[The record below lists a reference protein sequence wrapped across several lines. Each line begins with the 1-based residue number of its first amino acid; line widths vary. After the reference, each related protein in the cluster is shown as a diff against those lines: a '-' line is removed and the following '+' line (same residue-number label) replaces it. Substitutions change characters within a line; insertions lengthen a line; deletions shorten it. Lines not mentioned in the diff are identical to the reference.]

1 MKKNLKYTV
10 GSGALM
16 LLTAVASVS
25 CTEDNDWSVDS
36 STDRLFSVVSS
47 TLSVSEGTT
56 TADVK
61 WTKTPNTE
69 YYIIQV
75 SADSLYD
82 GVNLDSI
89 DVVTYGED
97 GSIKG
102 SPYTVENLIG
112 STKYFLRIQAASSLK
127 ASSKWTYL
135 DKASFKTKAEQIMND
150 AENVTGRSALLSWT
164 PGLAVTHL
172 IMTYNYQDEAYRD
185 SIVLDDEAKANGQ
198 YELTGLMSKKTYN
211 VSIWNNDVQR
221 GSVKFTTTEAYPEGY
236 SVARVST
243 ADELNALLTDPTT
256 AVAAGGNLVIVFP
269 ASSTLNYISEESNLV
284 VPSTVNSVVFWGE
297 SGGET
302 PVFKPK
308 GLSFEGNHDLVRF
321 YNLDLQNAGNSSDY
335 IVNQSKAG
343 AIAKLLIEDCTVSKT
358 RGVVRVQGDGANGSI
373 DSLVINNCQISDI
386 GSYAIVNSKISGF
399 AWKAIT
405 LSNLTVNTVNG
416 GGVIITQ
423 QPNYTINLEN
433 CTFYN
438 CVTGTKSFIDS
449 NKETGITVNVKKTI
463 IGKSYGNKLGV
474 TADDEG
480 AVTIKATSL
489 KIGEGFDVIDSDL
502 YTTSDC
508 PYTKNY
514 SWGTILD
521 YGSADLF
528 KDPENG
534 DFTLLKSLNAGD
546 PRWIEE

>member
-1 MKKNLKYTV
+1 
-10 GSGALM
+10 M

-25 CTEDNDWSVDS
+25 CTEDNDWDVDS
-36 STDRLFSVVSS
+36 SYDRLFSVGQSN
-47 TLSVSEGTT
+47 LSVSEGTT

-75 SADSLYD
+75 STDSLYND
-82 GVNLDSI
+82 VNLDSI

-97 GSIKG
+97 GSITG
-102 SPYTVENLIG
+102 SPYTIENLIG
-112 STKYFLRIQAASSLK
+112 STKYFLRIKAASSVK
-127 ASSKWTYL
+127 ADSKWTYL
-135 DKASFKTKAEQIMND
+135 EKASFKTKAEQIMND

-164 PGLAVTHL
+164 PSLAVTHL
-172 IMTYNYQDEAYRD
+172 IVSYNYNDEAYRD

-236 SVARVST
+236 TVSRIAT
-243 ADELNALLTDPTT
+243 ADELNALLTDPST
-256 AVAAGGNLVIVFP
+256 AVTAGGDLVIVIP
-269 ASSTLNYISEESNLV
+269 AGTTLNYISEESNLV
-284 VPSTVNSVVFWGE
+284 VPSSVNSVIFWGE

-321 YNLDLQNAGNSSDY
+321 YNLDLQNSGNSGDY
-335 IVNQSKAG
+335 IVNQSAVG
-343 AIAKLLIEDCTVSKT
+343 AIGKLLIENCTISKT
-358 RGVVRVQGDGANGSI
+358 RGVVRVQGNGANGSI
-373 DSLVINNCQISDI
+373 DSLVINNCQVSDI
-386 GSYAIVNSKISGF
+386 GSYAIVNTKVSGF
-399 AWKAIT
+399 AWKSIT
-405 LSNLTVNTVNG
+405 LSNSTFNTVNG

-438 CVTGTKSFIDS
+438 CVTATKSFIDS

-463 IGKSYGNKLGV
+463 IGKSFGNKLGV

-489 KIGEGFDVIDSDL
+489 KIGEGFEVSESDF

-514 SWGTILD
+514 SWGNILD
-521 YGSADLF
+521 YSSDILF

>member
-1 MKKNLKYTV
+1 MKKNLKYMV

-25 CTEDNDWSVDS
+25 CTEDNDWDVDS
-36 STDRLFSVVSS
+36 SYDRLFSVVQSG
-47 TLSVSEGTT
+47 LSVSEGTT

-75 SADSLYD
+75 STDSLYND
-82 GVNLDSI
+82 VSLDSI

-97 GSIKG
+97 GSITG
-102 SPYTVENLIG
+102 SPYTIENLIG
-112 STKYFLRIQAASSLK
+112 STKYFLRIKAASSVK
-127 ASSKWTYL
+127 ADSKWTYL
-135 DKASFKTKAEQIMND
+135 EKASFKTKAEQIMND
-150 AENVTGRSALLSWT
+150 AENVTSSSALLSWT

-172 IMTYNYQDEAYRD
+172 IMTYTQDDEAYRD
-185 SIVLDDEAKANGQ
+185 SIVLDDEAKTAGQ
-198 YELTGLMSKKTYN
+198 YEITGLTPKKTYT

-221 GSVKFTTTEAYPEGY
+221 GSTKFKTTEAYTEGFD
-236 SVARVST
+236 VKTIAT
-243 ADELNALLTDPTT
+243 ADDLNAFFTDPAEFSGKNVVVVIPAGTT
-256 AVAAGGNLVIVFP
+256 LDYN
-269 ASSTLNYISEESNLV
+269 SEESNLV
-284 VPSTVNSVVFWGE
+284 IPASIGSIVFWGE

-302 PVFKPK
+302 PVFIPK
-308 GLSFEGNHDLVRF
+308 GLSFEGDHDLVRF
-321 YNLDLQNAGNSSDY
+321 YNLDLQNKKNDADY
-335 IVNQSKAG
+335 IVNQSKEG
-343 AIAKLLIEDCTVSKT
+343 AIGKIEIDGCTISKT
-358 RGVVRVQGDGANGSI
+358 RGVVRVQGDGAKGSI
-373 DSLVINNCQISDI
+373 DSLVINNCQVSDI
-386 GSYAIVNSKISGF
+386 GSYAVVNTKVSGF
-399 AWKAIT
+399 AWKSIT
-405 LSNLTVNTVNG
+405 LSNSTFNTVNG

-438 CVTGTKSFIDS
+438 CVTSAKSFIELQS
-449 NKETGITVNVKKTI
+449 QTGVTVNVTKTI
-463 IGKSYGNKLGV
+463 IGKSFGNALGV

-489 KIGEGFDVIDSDL
+489 KIGSGVDVIDTDL

-514 SWGTILD
+514 SWGNILD
-521 YGSADLF
+521 YSSDILF